1 MKQVKKPV
9 RATFRA
15 RSRTLCLALILSFGS
30 FVHAEDLESRLDDLE
45 RKVMLIEATMPEDG
59 GFTKSVPR
67 ATLDAPDAAAAPAQ
81 LDDKTY
87 AEWLRTSD
95 PFAGGPDAE

>member
-1 MKQVKKPV
+1 MKQVKKAV
-9 RATFRA
+9 RATLCLRA
-15 RSRTLCLALILSFGS
+15 PATALALILSFGS
-30 FVHAEDLESRLDDLE
+30 IVHADDLESRLDDLE
-45 RKVMLIEATMPEDG
+45 QKVMLIEATMPEDSG
-59 GFTKSVPR
+59 CREVPR
-67 ATLDAPDAAAAPAQ
+67 ATLDAQGAAAAPAQ